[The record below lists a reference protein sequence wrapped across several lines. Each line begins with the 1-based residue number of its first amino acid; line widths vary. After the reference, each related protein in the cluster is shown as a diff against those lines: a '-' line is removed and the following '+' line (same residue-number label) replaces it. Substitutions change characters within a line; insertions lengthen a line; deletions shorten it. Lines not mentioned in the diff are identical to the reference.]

1 MVSFQMIGRIVILC
15 LYIKGPKNMLM
26 NYRPIILL
34 PIFTEIFEKIIFTSM
49 LEYFIEN
56 ELSPVNQSG
65 FLPGDS
71 STSQLLV

>member
-1 MVSFQMIGRIVILC
+1 
-15 LYIKGPKNMLM
+15 MLM

-34 PIFTEIFEKIIFTSM
+34 PIFTEIFEKTIFTSM